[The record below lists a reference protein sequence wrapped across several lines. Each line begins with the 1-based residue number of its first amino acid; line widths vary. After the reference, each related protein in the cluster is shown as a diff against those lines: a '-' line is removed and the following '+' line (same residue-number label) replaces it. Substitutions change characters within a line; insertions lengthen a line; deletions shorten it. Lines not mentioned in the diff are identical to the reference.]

1 MIDDFKEQKAIMDK
15 VISLCTKAAELSDKL
30 EKHSIL
36 LDKHKRK
43 LARIRKLATINKQEV

>member
-15 VISLCTKAAELSDKL
+15 VIGLCTKVAELSDKL
-30 EKHSIL
+30 EEHSIL